1 VASGRLRALLLCGFL
16 LPGSVARADTVPIR
30 FQQKRLPESA
40 SFLQK
45 AIQPQPRL
53 LGAHL
58 SLAQVYTLQGK
69 SEMVLYIQGGLAEA
83 AERLS
88 ESARLQPEQL
98 ASHYYL
104 ALVARDR
111 GHDAEAI
118 AILGKL
124 VQRYDHGPSCEALS
138 GLRMSAQRYTEAE
151 RSLRKAVQLT
161 PKSVKANYQLGLL
174 LARMGRKE
182 EADKQLEFAKLLR
195 KEDEAASRLQLRL
208 LEPGR

>member
-1 VASGRLRALLLCGFL
+1 MASGRLRALLPCGFL
-16 LPGSVARADTVPIR
+16 LPGSVARADTVRPQGAPVKIDGRAALQKAALLVQQGRLEEADEQARLALSDQATRAVAYSVLGAIR

-69 SEMVLYIQGGLAEA
+69 SEMVLYIQGRLAEA

-124 VQRYDHGPSCEALS
+124 VQRYDHGPVV
-138 GLRMSAQRYTEAE
+138 
-151 RSLRKAVQLT
+151 RS
-161 PKSVKANYQLGLL
+161 
-174 LARMGRKE
+174 
-182 EADKQLEFAKLLR
+182 F
-195 KEDEAASRLQLRL
+195 
-208 LEPGR
+208 